1 MLLFYMLHH
10 LSTTTAFMIQF
21 GASTFIWVSP
31 FSTAD
36 FDLVYKAKAMGYDIL
51 EVAVEQQEL
60 IDWARLKEITRQAGI
75 KVTISGAFGPD
86 RDISSTDAA
95 IRENG
100 YQYIVDCIRIAQDM
114 GSPVFTGPVYS
125 AVGKTRLVSE
135 AQKQQERTWCVENLK
150 RVGEVAAQHGVVVGV
165 EPLNRFETDMINT
178 VDQALSLV
186 REVNHPN
193 IKISLDTFHSNIE
206 EKDIPAAIRR
216 IGAELLCHVQG
227 NECDRGTPGTGHLD
241 WPGIK
246 TALTDIGYDGAVVIE
261 TFGAPSKE
269 LARAACIWRPLA
281 NSADEL
287 ASEGLAFYQGL
298 FSQHQNLVS
307 AG

>member
-1 MLLFYMLHH
+1 
-10 LSTTTAFMIQF
+10 MIQF

-31 FSTAD
+31 FSTAA
-36 FDLVYKAKAMGYDIL
+36 FDLVSKVKAMGYDIL
-51 EVAVEQQEL
+51 EVAVEQADL

-75 KVTISGAFGPD
+75 QVTISGAFGPD

-135 AQKQQERTWCVENLK
+135 AQKQQEWAWCVENLQ

-178 VDQALSLV
+178 VDQALALV
-186 REVNHPN
+186 QEVGHPN

-206 EKDIPAAIRR
+206 EKNIPASIRK
-216 IGAELLCHVQG
+216 IGPDLLCHVQA
-227 NECDRGTPGTGHLD
+227 NESDRGTPGTGHLD
-241 WPGIK
+241 WPGIMD
-246 TALTDIGYDGAVVIE
+246 ALSDINYAGAVVLE

-287 ASEGLAFYQGL
+287 ASEGLAFYQTIFRESKRL
-298 FSQHQNLVS
+298 SPVR
-307 AG
+307 

>member
-1 MLLFYMLHH
+1 MM
-10 LSTTTAFMIQF
+10 QF

-31 FSTAD
+31 FSTAA
-36 FDLVYKAKAMGYDIL
+36 FDLVAKVKAMGYDIL
-51 EVAVEQQEL
+51 EVAVEQKEI
-60 IDWARLKEITRQAGI
+60 IDWARLKELTRQAGLR
-75 KVTISGAFGPD
+75 VTISGAFGPD
-86 RDISSTDAA
+86 RDISSDEAA

-100 YQYIVDCIRIAQDM
+100 FQYIVDCIRIAADM

-135 AQKQQERTWCVENLK
+135 EQKKQERAWCVENLL
-150 RVGEVAAQHGVVVGV
+150 RVGQVAADYGVVVGV

-186 REVNHPN
+186 QEVAHPN

-206 EKDIPAAIRR
+206 EKNIPAAIRR
-216 IGAELLCHVQG
+216 IGPDLLCHVQG

-246 TALTDIGYDGAVVIE
+246 DALTDIGYDGALVIE

-287 ASEGLAFYQGL
+287 AREGLAFYQGL
-298 FSQHQNLVS
+298 FAPQTNPVP
-307 AG
+307 GM